1 MTLTESWTFGSPASM
16 LKYAQGESPEEMR
29 EIGRMNISR
38 NNGQKLSKL
47 EEKVTS
53 IQPRSS
59 MNFKQDKI
67 KEIQT

>member
-1 MTLTESWTFGSPASM
+1 M